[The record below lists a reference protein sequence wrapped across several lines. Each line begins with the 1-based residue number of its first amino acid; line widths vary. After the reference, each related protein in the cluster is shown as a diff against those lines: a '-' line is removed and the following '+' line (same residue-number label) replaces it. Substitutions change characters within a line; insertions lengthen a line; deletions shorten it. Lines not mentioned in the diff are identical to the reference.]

1 MSLEQR
7 VLNLCSPGKILRTK
21 AYLRFFKVGSTQGR
35 DCGIYII
42 KSSEIDYDI
51 NRVIITLND
60 DWVLKF
66 NPDDF
71 DSKWGGEPEINKYI
85 EILGN

>member
-21 AYLRFFKVGSTQGR
+21 AYLRFFKVGNSQGR

-42 KSSEIDYDI
+42 KGSEIRHEID
-51 NRVIITLND
+51 RVFITLND
-60 DWVLKF
+60 GWVLKF
-66 NPDDF
+66 NVDDF
-71 DSKWGGEPEINKYI
+71 DSKWGKEPEINKWI
-85 EILGN
+85 EVLGN